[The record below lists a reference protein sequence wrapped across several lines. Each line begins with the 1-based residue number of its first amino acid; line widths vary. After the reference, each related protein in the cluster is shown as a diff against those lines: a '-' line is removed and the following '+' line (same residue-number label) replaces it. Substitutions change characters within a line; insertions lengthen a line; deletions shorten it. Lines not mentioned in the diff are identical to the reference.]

1 MSGARSSIFIACII
15 YFISL
20 VSANDVCVLKKGASC
35 LSAKYSF
42 IDGGMQPG
50 NAIRVSVDLLPT
62 ASLELTN
69 SAFQNI
75 ATLRFGV
82 NSCSIESSL
91 ASIRAYALYKNG
103 QYNTGSTISF
113 DLVALENSLA
123 VYMTGN
129 KILEIPLL
137 VTAPFMLISDSNG
150 SPPTLQFIEYSST
163 ESGFCSIASSGTC
176 NNSSLV
182 GMSSGITK
190 NLTIKAELPS
200 SIPDDYFSFF
210 ISTYGNIYKLPV
222 LEVAFTKEEWLATAS
237 GSFVGRG
244 KIPSGISLGSSINLI
259 LVPSSG
265 GSVELKVNQSSLGV
279 LKVDPSSIKFIYQSV
294 NQGTMNISY

>member
-1 MSGARSSIFIACII
+1 MSGARSSIFIACML

-20 VSANDVCVLKKGASC
+20 VSANQVCVLKKGASC
-35 LSAKYSF
+35 LNASYSF
-42 IDGGMQPG
+42 IEGGMAPG
-50 NAIRVSVDLLPT
+50 DAIRVSVVLLPS

-82 NSCSIESSL
+82 SSCSIESGSASL
-91 ASIRAYALYKNG
+91 RAYALYKNG
-103 QYNTGSTISF
+103 QYNTGSTVSF
-113 DLVALENSLA
+113 DLVALEKSLA
-123 VYMTGN
+123 VFIAGS

-137 VTAPFMLISDSNG
+137 VAAPFMLSSDSNG
-150 SPPTLQFIEYSST
+150 GTPTLQFMEYST
-163 ESGFCSIASSGTC
+163 ITSGFCSIASSGAC
-176 NNSSLV
+176 NSSSLV
-182 GMSSGITK
+182 GMSNGITK
-190 NLTIKAELPS
+190 NLTIKTELPS
-200 SIPDDYFSFF
+200 SIPDDYFSFY

-244 KIPSGISLGSSINLI
+244 KIPSGIKLGSSINLV
-259 LVPSSG
+259 LVPGSS
-265 GSVELKVNQSSLGV
+265 GSVELKVNENSLGIV
-279 LKVDPSSIKFIYQSV
+279 KVDPSSIKFIYQSV

>member
-1 MSGARSSIFIACII
+1 MSGARSSIFIACIV

-20 VSANDVCVLKKGASC
+20 VSANVCVLKKGASC
-35 LSAKYSF
+35 LSTEYSF
-42 IDGGMQPG
+42 IEGGMQPG

-82 NSCSIESSL
+82 SSCSIESSL

-113 DLVALENSLA
+113 DLVALNNSLA
-123 VYMTGN
+123 VYMAGD

-137 VTAPFMLISDSNG
+137 VTAPFMLISDKNG
-150 SPPTLQFIEYSST
+150 GAPTLQFIEYSSI
-163 ESGFCSIASSGTC
+163 ESGFCSIASSGSC
-176 NNSSLV
+176 KNSSLV
-182 GMSSGITK
+182 GITGGITK
-190 NLTIKAELPS
+190 NLSIVAELPS
-200 SIPDDYFSFF
+200 TIPNDYFSFF

-222 LEVAFTKEEWLATAS
+222 LEVALTKEEWLATAS

-244 KIPSGISLGSSINLI
+244 KIPSGISLGGSVNLI
-259 LVPSSG
+259 LVPSSS
-265 GSVELKVNQSSLGV
+265 GSVELKINENSLGV